1 MKLTVLLPTLWIGGA
16 EKLHACLIN
25 NWLESGHDV
34 ELIVLF
40 ENDHDIDIKPL
51 IDDRCKIFHLHN
63 RSYRYSITSLYK
75 FFKSNHSDFIVAP
88 MWPLTI
94 VASISWMLSG
104 RRGKLFL
111 SEHTNLTVSS
121 HKEVKTPLWLIKLS
135 MKIFYKSVDGIIAV
149 SEGVKQDI
157 LSLTGFAS
165 KDVKVIYNPTALGI
179 KKLDS
184 LEKSKYIE
192 ALWDA
197 RYEYRVLGAGGLKA
211 AKNFAMLISAFSK
224 LEPSILARSQLIIL
238 GDGPLKEDLNK
249 QIQDLGLEDQIKL
262 AGRVLDPYPW
272 FQSASLFALSSSW
285 EGFGNVLVEALESEI
300 PIVSTDCF
308 SGPSEILE
316 EGAHGILVS
325 VADEDAFAA
334 AMEQSLTTIQ
344 DTSRHLQ
351 RANDFSVPKISN
363 EYLEY
368 FNRSKITVILPT
380 LRMGGA
386 EKLHVNLINQWIKDG
401 SSADLVILF
410 DEDDGND
417 LVPFLDTKCK
427 INYFH
432 LQSYRYS
439 ITSLYKFFKSNHS
452 DFIVAPMWPL
462 TIVASISWMLSGRRG
477 KLFLSEHTNLTVSSH
492 KEVKTP
498 LWLIKLSMKIFYKSV
513 DGIIAVSEGVK
524 QDILSLT
531 GFASKDVKVIYNPT
545 ALGIKKLDSLEK
557 SKYIE
562 ALWDAR
568 YEYRVLGAG
577 GLKAAKNFAMLIS
590 AFSKLEPSILAR
602 SQLIIL
608 GDGPLKEDLN
618 KQIQDLGLEDQIKLA
633 GRVLDPYPWFQSASL
648 FALSSSWEG
657 FGNVLVEALESE
669 IPIVSTDCFSGPS
682 EILEEGAHGILVSV
696 ADEDAFAAAME
707 QSLTTIQDT
716 SRHLQR
722 ANDFSVP
729 KISNEY
735 LEYFVEL

>member
-1 MKLTVLLPTLWIGGA
+1 MKISVLLPTLWIGGA

-25 NWLESGHDV
+25 RWLELGHDID
-34 ELIVLF
+34 LIVLF

-51 IDDRCKIFHLHN
+51 IDDGCKIFHLHN

-75 FFKSNHSDFIVAP
+75 FFKNNQYDFIVAP

-111 SEHTNLTVSS
+111 SEHTNITVSS
-121 HKEVKTPLWLIKLS
+121 DKEVKTPLWLIKLS

-157 LSLTGFAS
+157 LSLTGFTS
-165 KDVKVIYNPTALGI
+165 NDVRVIYNPTALGI

-192 ALWDA
+192 ALWDT
-197 RYEYRVLGAGGLKA
+197 RYEYRVLGAGGIKA
-211 AKNFAMLISAFSK
+211 AKNFSMLISAFSK
-224 LEPSILARSQLIIL
+224 LQPSVLARSQLIIL

-262 AGRVLDPYPW
+262 PGRVLDPYPW
-272 FQSASLFALSSSW
+272 FQSASLFTLSSSW
-285 EGFGNVLVEALESEI
+285 EGFGNVLVEALESEV

-308 SGPSEILE
+308 SGPAEILE
-316 EGAHGILVS
+316 EGAHGMLVP
-325 VADEDAFAA
+325 VADEDAFAT
-334 AMEQSLTTIQ
+334 AMEQSLTTIP

-351 RANDFSVPKISN
+351 RANDFSVPKISD

-368 FNRSKITVILPT
+368 FNSSKITIILPT

-386 EKLHVNLINQWIKDG
+386 EKLHVNLINQWIKEG
-401 SSADLVILF
+401 NSVDLVILF
-410 DEDDGND
+410 DVDDGED
-417 LVPFLDTKCK
+417 LVPFLNTKCNIK
-427 INYFH
+427 HFH
-432 LQSYRYS
+432 HQSYRYS
-439 ITSLYKFFKSNHS
+439 ITSLYKFFKNNQY

-477 KLFLSEHTNLTVSSH
+477 KLFLSEHTNITVSSD

-531 GFASKDVKVIYNPT
+531 GFTSNDVRVIYNPT

-562 ALWDAR
+562 ALWDTR

-577 GLKAAKNFAMLIS
+577 GIKAAKNFSMLIS
-590 AFSKLEPSILAR
+590 AFSKLQPSVLAR

-618 KQIQDLGLEDQIKLA
+618 KQIQDLGLEDQIKLP

-648 FALSSSWEG
+648 FTLSSSWEG

-669 IPIVSTDCFSGPS
+669 VPIVSTDCFSGPA
-682 EILEEGAHGILVSV
+682 EILEEGAHGMLVPV
-696 ADEDAFAAAME
+696 ADEDAFATAME
-707 QSLTTIQDT
+707 QSLTTIPDT

-729 KISNEY
+729 KISDEY
-735 LEYFVEL
+735 LEYFLE